1 MVAGDALRTHRTEL
15 AVQPGPELLQ
25 SHAPTLTRPWI
36 DVPRPAYADGMIP
49 GTGSDGWDLVL
60 QIGIVLALLVA
71 IVLMIKNYRD
81 R

>member
-1 MVAGDALRTHRTEL
+1 
-15 AVQPGPELLQ
+15 
-25 SHAPTLTRPWI
+25 
-36 DVPRPAYADGMIP
+36 MIP